1 MAPQPKNPPKWSI
14 ATINDAKK
22 TFFFFQ
28 PPQKKL
34 MEVLGRYSYTN
45 VTVLESLKVLPLF
58 FFTFCIINSKE
69 TYLIYIH

>member
-1 MAPQPKNPPKWSI
+1 MAPQPKKPPKWSI

-34 MEVLGRYSYTN
+34 IEVLGRYSYTN
-45 VTVLESLKVLPLF
+45 VVLESLKVLPLF

-69 TYLIYIH
+69 TSLIYIH